1 MQQALTQPEVKILFD
16 DSTGFGAMRLKIIFP
31 GKQQSWILYMT

>member
-16 DSTGFGAMRLKIIFP
+16 DSTGFDAMRLKIIFP
-31 GKQQSWILYMT
+31 GKQKSWILYMT